1 LDYRAFRP
9 IIKERCKYG
18 KDTTTTEMES
28 ESNEIVEVIQEAEA
42 TVKYIALPGARKPE
56 LWRYFG
62 FRSEDGKTIAKGF
75 DKKVYC
81 QVCSSMQYENS
92 YFTSA

>member
-1 LDYRAFRP
+1 
-9 IIKERCKYG
+9 
-18 KDTTTTEMES
+18 MES